1 MSTEASTV
9 EEGRFRSY
17 LDYYLTRARTQIQSN
32 FQYRVATYMWLV
44 GMLAEPIVYLVVWTT
59 IADQQGGSVQGIT
72 TGEFAAYYIVW
83 TLVRNMNI
91 VFTPYGWEWRIREGE
106 LSAALLRPLHPI
118 HDDIAGFAGW
128 KVVTIIL
135 WLPIAAVLWIAFDPS
150 IDIRAA
156 EIAAFSVA
164 IWGAYLIRTMF
175 LTSLGM
181 VTFWTTRVSALFELA
196 VGLELLLSGRL
207 VPLPL
212 MPAWA
217 EDVANVLP
225 FKWSFY
231 FPIQTLVGDLSN
243 RELLEGLGIQLLWI
257 AALTGLVPRRLAVRD
272 QALLGG
278 RELGVSL
285 MRIGRLAWLFF
296 KVGSLNELQYRAN
309 FFIQLLQSA
318 VSVGVALVVLA
329 LVYSQTTEL
338 NGWSESELM
347 IVLGIQ
353 ILLGG
358 VIRTTIQPNMQRLM
372 EDVRDGKLDFALTKP
387 EDSQVLVSI
396 RNVQI
401 WRAVDVIAGAAVL
414 AYGIDGLDTTVG
426 VGNVLLFLG
435 LLLLGAVT
443 IYCFWLVIATLAFWI
458 VNVWEIIE
466 LFDGIYQAGRWPTS
480 IFPGWLRFGV
490 TFIFPLAFAITI
502 PAEAITSR
510 LEWST
515 VGIAIGFAAIL
526 FAFTRW
532 WWGFGLRRYSGA
544 SA

>member
-1 MSTEASTV
+1 MSAEVSTV

-156 EIAAFSVA
+156 EIAAFCVA

-196 VGLELLLSGRL
+196 RRARAAPLRPARAAAADARLGGGRRQRAPVQVVVLLPDPDPRRRPVEPGAARGARDPA
-207 VPLPL
+207 PLDRRPHG
-212 MPAWA
+212 A
-217 EDVANVLP
+217 
-225 FKWSFY
+225 
-231 FPIQTLVGDLSN
+231 
-243 RELLEGLGIQLLWI
+243 
-257 AALTGLVPRRLAVRD
+257 VPRRLAVRD

-278 RELGVSL
+278 REL

-414 AYGIDGLDTTVG
+414 AYGIDGLDAGVG
-426 VGNVLLFLG
+426 VGDVLLFLG
-435 LLLLGAVT
+435 LLVLGAVT

-490 TFIFPLAFAITI
+490 TFIFPLAFAITV

-515 VGIAIGFAAIL
+515 VGIAIGFAVVL

>member
-1 MSTEASTV
+1 MSAEVSTV

-156 EIAAFSVA
+156 EIAAFCVA

-257 AALTGLVPRRLAVRD
+257 VALTGLVPRRLAVRD

-278 RELGVSL
+278 REL

-338 NGWSESELM
+338 NGWNESELM

-414 AYGIDGLDTTVG
+414 AYGIDGLDASVG
-426 VGNVLLFLG
+426 VGDVLLFLG
-435 LLLLGAVT
+435 LLVLGAVT

-490 TFIFPLAFAITI
+490 TFIFPLAFAITV

-515 VGIAIGFAAIL
+515 VGIAIGFAVVL